1 MLADYLN
8 GLFFKFLSFEA
19 ASLLLLSGLLL
30 HPLPSLGGTET
41 SLAPS
46 KNSPEHTVL
55 ISIKTRNFRPD
66 HIRIPLGEK
75 TRLIL
80 KNLDSEL
87 HAFLP
92 VGLLT
97 NTHINLQGNGAP
109 QFGKSGLV
117 RVLLPSRGH
126 TEIVFVPSKPGT
138 YPFFCD
144 LPGHVMRGNI
154 VVQEKQAIIH

>member
-1 MLADYLN
+1 MQKTMSCIIFKP
-8 GLFFKFLSFEA
+8 LFFVGLIAGVFFGAPSFHQMSWGA
-19 ASLLLLSGLLL
+19 TSI
-30 HPLPSLGGTET
+30 

-46 KNSPEHTVL
+46 TETMERKVL
-55 ISIKTRNFRPD
+55 ISIKTRKFKPNK
-66 HIRIPLGEK
+66 IKLPLGEK

-97 NTHINLQGNGAP
+97 NTHLNVSGNGAP

-117 RVLLPSRGH
+117 RVLLPSRGQ
-126 TEIVFVPSKPGT
+126 TEIVFVPSRPGT
-138 YPFFCD
+138 YPFLCD
-144 LPGHVMRGNI
+144 LPGHVMRGTI
-154 VVQEKQAIIH
+154 VVHEKIGVLE

>member
-8 GLFFKFLSFEA
+8 GLSFKFLSLET
-19 ASLLLLSGLLL
+19 ASFLLLSGLLL
-30 HPLPSLGGTET
+30 HPLPSWGGTGA
-41 SLAPS
+41 SLDPS
-46 KNSPEHTVL
+46 KEIPEHNVL
-55 ISIKTRNFRPD
+55 ISIKTRTFQPD

-97 NTHINLQGNGAP
+97 NTHLNIQGNGAP
-109 QFGKSGLV
+109 QFGKSGLI
-117 RVLLPSRGH
+117 RVLLPSRGQ
-126 TEIVFVPSKPGT
+126 TEIIFVPSKPGT

-154 VVQEKQAIIH
+154 VVQEDQAMVN